1 VKLSAY
7 IPFYKR
13 NIHLALPVVISQIG
27 QVSVSLIDNIMV
39 GHVGTAELAAA
50 SFANSVFMI
59 GMLFG
64 MGITFGITPLV
75 GGAFSTG
82 KINEVVKW
90 LKNGVFTHVS
100 AAFIL
105 FLIMIGTYFL
115 LPFLGQPA
123 SVTQLAKPYYMLL
136 CLSYIPFMLF
146 FSVKQFLEG
155 IGNTK
160 ISMHITITANVLN
173 IVLNYLFIYGKLGF
187 PELGLNGAGIG
198 TLGSRIIMPVLFF
211 IYIIKIPGLK
221 RYFILARNENFSKS
235 RVVSLLKI
243 GVPIAFQII
252 VEIIAFSIGA
262 IMMGWLGEVP
272 LAAHQ
277 IAIGLASTTYMI
289 SLGISQANTIRVSH
303 QMGVKDYQSLK
314 MAAFASTHLVLLF
327 MSLMGVIFVLARNLL
342 PYLFT
347 IDKEVIQIA
356 SGLLV
361 IAAFFQVFDGLQV
374 VMLST
379 LRGMSDVKLPMF
391 IAFFAYLG
399 VGIPISYVMSF
410 KMNAGPR
417 GIWFGYLAGLG
428 IAAILFYLRFRHNLK
443 KEQKKGLSFNPI
455 TR

>member
-1 VKLSAY
+1 M
-7 IPFYKR
+7 
-13 NIHLALPVVISQIG
+13 ISQIG

-39 GHVGTAELAAA
+39 GHVGTTELAAA
-50 SFANSVFMI
+50 SFANSVFMV

-64 MGITFGITPLV
+64 MGVTFGITPLV

-82 KINEVVKW
+82 KLPEVVKW
-90 LKNGVFTHVS
+90 LKNGIFTHLF

-105 FLIMIGTYFL
+105 FLLMVGTYFL
-115 LPFLGQPA
+115 LPFLGQPP
-123 SVTQLAKPYYMLL
+123 SVTELAKPYYMLL

-160 ISMHITITANVLN
+160 ISMHITITANILN
-173 IVLNYLFIYGKLGF
+173 IVLNYLFIYGKFGL
-187 PELGLNGAGIG
+187 PELGLNGAGVG
-198 TLGSRIIMPVLFF
+198 TLASRIIMPLLFF
-211 IYIIKIPGLK
+211 IYILKIPGLK
-221 RYFILARNENFSKS
+221 RYFILAHNEIFNKS
-235 RVVSLLKI
+235 RIISLLKMGI
-243 GVPIAFQII
+243 PIAFQII

-327 MSLMGVIFVLARNLL
+327 MSVMGIIFILARNLL

-347 IDKEVIQIA
+347 VDTEVIQIA
-356 SGLLV
+356 SGLLI
-361 IAAFFQVFDGLQV
+361 IAAIFQVFDGLQV

-399 VGIPISYVMSF
+399 VGIPISYIMTF
-410 KMNAGPR
+410 NMKLGPQ

-428 IAAILFYLRFRHNLK
+428 IAAILFYLRFQHNLK
-443 KEQKKGLSFNPI
+443 KKTKKRVI
-455 TR
+455 I